1 MNRQLER
8 SEKLTLPP
16 HDSDFCMPGD
26 AWRRPSATDEESRR
40 LYVTDEESHRPY
52 ATDEESRLPY
62 TTDEE
67 SYRPYKQKQASP
79 SRHKNGAR
87 TKPLY
92 AFNSRHKLVNAI
104 FALLLAL
111 CACFSSMMF
120 SIAGVL
126 LPASLMLAPAAF
138 PPPVQAAEERERPV
152 NFVFLVDVSGSMVM
166 KSTMVKGPDGKDIT
180 LFEALRSALKQMVED
195 SRLIGPASQVSFIT
209 FGTAI
214 TEKADWPNKLGDP
227 ALRAQLVNKI
237 ASPETLSADKH
248 GDTYMGGALYAAV
261 EKARAMAK
269 EGDACT
275 MTFIVMF
282 TDGWDEP
289 PAGAPHK
296 VRDVSKQILLEKRI
310 AKEKVG
316 VDTWQ
321 TRVVGLQRLPDSK
334 AGTTTAKELA
344 TLIGGEFID
353 VNSQSGGTVSDR
365 IFAALKKTVESLK
378 GEIKVRY
385 PAYVAQSQGSDNAA
399 SEKGLK
405 SGFINFGNVDG
416 NGFSSCEFPAE
427 LNSCYAEQ
435 IQKVEECSS
444 SMDSAVK
451 LSELGKLAAN
461 SPIGMGCRLASTL
474 PPGAITVAL
483 THPDVVLAPI
493 VPGRKYE
500 GDKPTNLVPVTVQA
514 HSNCPA
520 GHFLGFLKM
529 SSTARVPQYL
539 PFVVSVPSRLVA
551 SPENIKVKV
560 KKPGFFWPEPTAVEI
575 TTSIGQSEG
584 AKRQTAVN
592 IEVIPEAAQMK
603 AEAGKPTSAE
613 YQNEKIDVTNIN
625 DGKPVKFAYDASR
638 AEKQEIKMNVAI
650 PGKQKPGRYEGKLV
664 VKVSGD
670 SETMAPSQIPFEVVV
685 DPSPWEEVAPVAIP
699 LIIVCIIVCGLG
711 IFLWLSTLKR
721 GR

>member
-1 MNRQLER
+1 MSLL
-8 SEKLTLPP
+8 K
-16 HDSDFCMPGD
+16 D
-26 AWRRPSATDEESRR
+26 
-40 LYVTDEESHRPY
+40 
-52 ATDEESRLPY
+52 
-62 TTDEE
+62 
-67 SYRPYKQKQASP
+67 K
-79 SRHKNGAR
+79 HK
-87 TKPLY
+87 
-92 AFNSRHKLVNAI
+92 FVNVV

-138 PPPVQAAEERERPV
+138 PPPAQAAEERERPV

-166 KSTMVKGPDGKDIT
+166 KSTMVKGADGKDIT

-227 ALRAQLVNKI
+227 ALRAQLVSKI
-237 ASPETLSADKH
+237 VSPETLTADKH

-378 GEIKVRY
+378 GEIV
-385 PAYVAQSQGSDNAA
+385 PALSMSEGCFGGVDANAVGA
-399 SEKGLK
+399 HN
-405 SGFINFGNVDG
+405 GFISFGNVDG
-416 NGFSSCEFPAE
+416 NGMATCAFPAE
-427 LNSCYAEQ
+427 LRSCYSEQ
-435 IQKVEECSS
+435 IAKAEECSGAVSIAKQNEELKTFS
-444 SMDSAVK
+444 SPQSIIRPQGWK
-451 LSELGKLAAN
+451 LV
-461 SPIGMGCRLASTL
+461 STL

-529 SSTARVPQYL
+529 SSTARVPQYV
-539 PFVVSVPSRLVA
+539 PFVVSVPSRLIV

-575 TTSIGQSEG
+575 TTSLGQSEG
-584 AKRQTAVN
+584 AKRQTAVSV
-592 IEVIPEAAQMK
+592 EVTPEAAQMK
-603 AEAGKPTSAE
+603 AEVGKPTAAE
-613 YQNEKIDVTNIN
+613 YQNEKIDVANIN
-625 DGKPVKFAYDASR
+625 DGKSVKFAYDASKADR
-638 AEKQEIKMNVAI
+638 QEIKMNVAI
-650 PGKQKPGRYEGKLV
+650 PAKQKPGRYEGKLV

-685 DPSPWEEVAPVAIP
+685 DPSPWEEVAPVAVP

>member
-1 MNRQLER
+1 MSLL
-8 SEKLTLPP
+8 K
-16 HDSDFCMPGD
+16 D
-26 AWRRPSATDEESRR
+26 
-40 LYVTDEESHRPY
+40 
-52 ATDEESRLPY
+52 
-62 TTDEE
+62 
-67 SYRPYKQKQASP
+67 K
-79 SRHKNGAR
+79 HK
-87 TKPLY
+87 
-92 AFNSRHKLVNAI
+92 FVNAV

-138 PPPVQAAEERERPV
+138 PPPAQAAEERERPV

-227 ALRAQLVNKI
+227 ALRAQLVSKI
-237 ASPETLSADKH
+237 VSPETLAADKH

-378 GEIKVRY
+378 GEIV
-385 PAYVAQSQGSDNAA
+385 PALSMSEGCFGGVDANAVGA
-399 SEKGLK
+399 HN
-405 SGFINFGNVDG
+405 GFISFGNVDG
-416 NGFSSCEFPAE
+416 NGMATCAFPAE
-427 LNSCYAEQ
+427 LRSCYSEQ
-435 IQKVEECSS
+435 IAKAEECSGAVSIAKQNEELKTFS
-444 SMDSAVK
+444 SPQSIIRPQGWK
-451 LSELGKLAAN
+451 LV
-461 SPIGMGCRLASTL
+461 STL

-529 SSTARVPQYL
+529 SSTARVPQYV
-539 PFVVSVPSRLVA
+539 PFVVSVPSRIVV

-575 TTSIGQSEG
+575 TTSLGQSEG
-584 AKRQTAVN
+584 AKRQTAVSV
-592 IEVIPEAAQMK
+592 EVTPEAAQMK
-603 AEAGKPTSAE
+603 AEVGKPTAAE
-613 YQNEKIDVTNIN
+613 YQNEKIDVANIN
-625 DGKPVKFAYDASR
+625 DGKPVKFAYDASKADR
-638 AEKQEIKMNVAI
+638 QEIKMNVAI
-650 PGKQKPGRYEGKLV
+650 PAKQKPGRYEGKLV

-685 DPSPWEEVAPVAIP
+685 DPSPWEEVAPVAVP

>member
-8 SEKLTLPP
+8 SEKMAQSLRSSEIYQRKISVNWTG
-16 HDSDFCMPGD
+16 DS
-26 AWRRPSATDEESRR
+26 AWR
-40 LYVTDEESHRPY
+40 
-52 ATDEESRLPY
+52 
-62 TTDEE
+62 
-67 SYRPYKQKQASP
+67 
-79 SRHKNGAR
+79 KNR
-87 TKPLY
+87 D
-92 AFNSRHKLVNAI
+92 KLVNAV
-104 FALLLAL
+104 FAFLLAL
-111 CACFSSMMF
+111 CACFSTMMF
-120 SIAGVL
+120 SLAQIL
-126 LPASLMLAPAAF
+126 LPAALLLAPVLAPSAAL
-138 PPPVQAAEERERPV
+138 AAQERERPV
-152 NFVFLVDVSGSMVM
+152 NFIFLVDVSGSMVL

-180 LFEALRSALKQMVED
+180 LFEALRSALKQMVQD

-214 TEKADWPNKLGDP
+214 TEKADWPAKLADQTQRTV
-227 ALRAQLVNKI
+227 LIDKI
-237 ASPETLSADKH
+237 VSPETLSADKH
-248 GDTYMGGALYAAV
+248 GDTYMGGALHAAV

-310 AKEKVG
+310 SKEKVG

-365 IFAALKKTVESLK
+365 IFAALKRTVESLK
-378 GEIKVRY
+378 GEIVL
-385 PAYVAQSQGSDNAA
+385 ASSSNAA
-399 SEKGLK
+399 AAGDAAPNQKGMK
-405 SGFINFGNVDG
+405 AGVINFGNVDG
-416 NGFSSCEFPAE
+416 NGMSDCSFPVE
-427 LNSCYAEQ
+427 LRSCYAEEVGR
-435 IQKVEECSS
+435 VEECSQS
-444 SMDSAVK
+444 VDSGTRSRE
-451 LSELGKLAAN
+451 LSKLAA
-461 SPIGMGCRLASTL
+461 SSALGSGIRLVASL
-474 PPGAITVAL
+474 PSDAVTVSM
-483 THPDVVLAPI
+483 TQPDVVLAPI
-493 VPGRKYE
+493 IPGRKYE

-529 SSTARVPQYL
+529 ASTARVPQYV
-539 PFVVSVPSRLVA
+539 PFVVSVPSRLVVT
-551 SPENIKVKV
+551 PESIKVKV

-575 TTSIGQSEG
+575 ASTIGQSQG

-592 IEVIPEAAQMK
+592 VEVIPESALMK
-603 AEAGKPTSAE
+603 AEPGKSAATV
-613 YQNEKIDVTNIN
+613 YQNEKIDVANIN
-625 DGKPVKFAYDASR
+625 DGNPLKFTYDASKG
-638 AEKQEIKMNVAI
+638 EKQAIKMNIAI
-650 PGKQKPGRYEGKLV
+650 PAKQKPGLYAGKLA

-670 SETMAPSQIPFEVVV
+670 SETMAPSQIPFEVAV
-685 DPSPWEEVAPVAIP
+685 DPSPWEEVAPVAVP

-721 GR
+721 SRQ

>member
-1 MNRQLER
+1 
-8 SEKLTLPP
+8 
-16 HDSDFCMPGD
+16 
-26 AWRRPSATDEESRR
+26 
-40 LYVTDEESHRPY
+40 
-52 ATDEESRLPY
+52 
-62 TTDEE
+62 
-67 SYRPYKQKQASP
+67 
-79 SRHKNGAR
+79 
-87 TKPLY
+87 
-92 AFNSRHKLVNAI
+92 
-104 FALLLAL
+104 
-111 CACFSSMMF
+111 
-120 SIAGVL
+120 
-126 LPASLMLAPAAF
+126 
-138 PPPVQAAEERERPV
+138 V

-227 ALRAQLVNKI
+227 ALRAQLVSKI

-296 VRDVSKQILLEKRI
+296 VRDLSKQILLEKRI

-378 GEIKVRY
+378 GEIV
-385 PAYVAQSQGSDNAA
+385 PSLSISEGCFGGIDANAVGA
-399 SEKGLK
+399 HN
-405 SGFINFGNVDG
+405 GFISFGNVDG
-416 NGFSSCEFPAE
+416 NGIASCAFPAE
-427 LNSCYAEQ
+427 LRSCYSEQ
-435 IQKVEECSS
+435 IAEAEDCSASVSTAKQNEVLKGFS
-444 SMDSAVK
+444 SPVIRPQGWK
-451 LSELGKLAAN
+451 LV
-461 SPIGMGCRLASTL
+461 STL

-529 SSTARVPQYL
+529 SSTARVPQYV
-539 PFVVSVPSRLVA
+539 PFVVSVPSRLVV

-575 TTSIGQSEG
+575 TTSLGQSEG
-584 AKRQTAVN
+584 AKRQTAVSV
-592 IEVIPEAAQMK
+592 EVTPEAAQMK
-603 AEAGKPTSAE
+603 AEAGKPTAAE
-613 YQNEKIDVTNIN
+613 YQNEKIDAANIN
-625 DGKPVKFAYDASR
+625 DGKPVKFAYDASK

-650 PGKQKPGRYEGKLV
+650 PAKQKPGRYEGKLV

-685 DPSPWEEVAPVAIP
+685 DPSPWEEVAPVAVP

-721 GR
+721 SR

>member
-1 MNRQLER
+1 MSLL
-8 SEKLTLPP
+8 K
-16 HDSDFCMPGD
+16 D
-26 AWRRPSATDEESRR
+26 
-40 LYVTDEESHRPY
+40 
-52 ATDEESRLPY
+52 
-62 TTDEE
+62 
-67 SYRPYKQKQASP
+67 K
-79 SRHKNGAR
+79 HK
-87 TKPLY
+87 
-92 AFNSRHKLVNAI
+92 FVNAV

-138 PPPVQAAEERERPV
+138 PPPAQAAEERERPV

-227 ALRAQLVNKI
+227 ALRAQLVSKI
-237 ASPETLSADKH
+237 VSPETLAADKH

-378 GEIKVRY
+378 GEIV
-385 PAYVAQSQGSDNAA
+385 PALSMSEGCFGGVDANAVGA
-399 SEKGLK
+399 HN
-405 SGFINFGNVDG
+405 GFISFGNVDG
-416 NGFSSCEFPAE
+416 NGMATCAFPAE
-427 LNSCYAEQ
+427 LRSCYSEQ
-435 IQKVEECSS
+435 IAKAEECSGAVSIAKQNEELKTFS
-444 SMDSAVK
+444 SPQSIIRPQGWK
-451 LSELGKLAAN
+451 LV
-461 SPIGMGCRLASTL
+461 STL

-500 GDKPTNLVPVTVQA
+500 GAKPTNLVPVTVQA

-529 SSTARVPQYL
+529 SSTARVPQYV
-539 PFVVSVPSRLVA
+539 PFVVSVPSRLVV

-575 TTSIGQSEG
+575 TTSLGQSEG
-584 AKRQTAVN
+584 AKRQTAVSV
-592 IEVIPEAAQMK
+592 EVTPEAAQMK
-603 AEAGKPTSAE
+603 AEVGKPTAAE
-613 YQNEKIDVTNIN
+613 YQNEKIDVANIN
-625 DGKPVKFAYDASR
+625 DGKPVKFAYDASKADR
-638 AEKQEIKMNVAI
+638 QEIKMNVAI
-650 PGKQKPGRYEGKLV
+650 PAKQKPGRYEGKLV

-685 DPSPWEEVAPVAIP
+685 DPSPWEEVAPVAVP

>member
-1 MNRQLER
+1 M
-8 SEKLTLPP
+8 SFSK
-16 HDSDFCMPGD
+16 D
-26 AWRRPSATDEESRR
+26 
-40 LYVTDEESHRPY
+40 
-52 ATDEESRLPY
+52 
-62 TTDEE
+62 
-67 SYRPYKQKQASP
+67 K
-79 SRHKNGAR
+79 
-87 TKPLY
+87 
-92 AFNSRHKLVNAI
+92 HKLVNAV

-111 CACFSSMMF
+111 CACFSTMMF
-120 SIAGVL
+120 SLAPVL
-126 LPASLMLAPAAF
+126 IPASLLLSPAFAPPAA
-138 PPPVQAAEERERPV
+138 QAMEDRERPV
-152 NFVFLVDVSGSMVM
+152 NFVFLVDVSGSMVL

-214 TEKADWPNKLGDP
+214 TEKADWPTKLADP
-227 ALRAQLVNKI
+227 AQRSMLVNKI
-237 ASPETLSADKH
+237 VSAETLAADKH
-248 GDTYMGGALYAAV
+248 GDTYMGGALHAAV

-289 PAGAPHK
+289 PAGAPYK

-378 GEIKVRY
+378 GEIVL
-385 PAYVAQSQGSDNAA
+385 GSGANAA
-399 SEKGLK
+399 TIGGAAAPEKGMK
-405 SGFINFGNVDG
+405 SGVVHFGNVDG
-416 NGFSSCEFPAE
+416 NGMSDCSFPVE
-427 LNSCYAEQ
+427 LRSCYAEQ
-435 IQKVEECSS
+435 VGKVEECSTSLDPASRARELSKVVAS
-444 SMDSAVK
+444 SA
-451 LSELGKLAAN
+451 LGSN
-461 SPIGMGCRLASTL
+461 IRLVSNL
-474 PPGAITVAL
+474 PPGAITVAM
-483 THPDVVLAPI
+483 TQADVVLAPI
-493 VPGRKYE
+493 IPGRKYE

-529 SSTARVPQYL
+529 SSTARVPQYV
-539 PFVVSVPSRLVA
+539 PFVLSVPSRLVV
-551 SPENIKVKV
+551 SPESIKVKV

-575 TTSIGQSEG
+575 ASSIGQSEG
-584 AKRQTAVN
+584 AKRQTSVN
-592 IEVIPEAAQMK
+592 VEVTPEPAHLKAATAK
-603 AEAGKPTSAE
+603 SGTASE
-613 YQNEKIDVTNIN
+613 YQNEKIDVADIN
-625 DGKPVKFAYDASR
+625 DGKPLKFTYDA
-638 AEKQEIKMNVAI
+638 AKGEKQEIKMNIAI
-650 PGKQKPGRYEGKLV
+650 PAKQKPGVYTGKLL
-664 VKVSGD
+664 VKVTGD

-685 DPSPWEEVAPVAIP
+685 DPSPWEEVAPVAVP
-699 LIIVCIIVCGLG
+699 LIIVCIIVCGFG

-721 GR
+721 SR

>member
-16 HDSDFCMPGD
+16 HDSDPSMPGD

-40 LYVTDEESHRPY
+40 PY
-52 ATDEESRLPY
+52 AQE
-62 TTDEE
+62 
-67 SYRPYKQKQASP
+67 QASP
-79 SRHKNGAR
+79 SQHKNGPR

-378 GEIKVRY
+378 GEIV
-385 PAYVAQSQGSDNAA
+385 PALSISEGCFGGIDANAVGA
-399 SEKGLK
+399 HN
-405 SGFINFGNVDG
+405 GFISFGNVDG
-416 NGFSSCEFPAE
+416 NGIASCAFPAE
-427 LNSCYAEQ
+427 LRSCYSEQ
-435 IQKVEECSS
+435 IAKAEECSASVSTAKQNEVLKFLS
-444 SMDSAVK
+444 SPLVRPQGWK
-451 LSELGKLAAN
+451 
-461 SPIGMGCRLASTL
+461 LASTL

-483 THPDVVLAPI
+483 THADVVLAPI

-529 SSTARVPQYL
+529 LSTARVPQYL

-603 AEAGKPTSAE
+603 AEAGKPTAAE
-613 YQNEKIDVTNIN
+613 YQNEKIDVANIN
-625 DGKPVKFAYDASR
+625 DGKSVKFAYDASK
-638 AEKQEIKMNVAI
+638 ADKQEIKMNVAI
-650 PGKQKPGRYEGKLV
+650 PARQKPGRYEGKLV